1 MTDDRWIQIQS
12 LFDAALDHPP
22 GERDPFLETACD
34 GDAALLAEVR
44 SLLAADAD
52 AHPLLDSL
60 ALEAIVLPAD
70 VLPTG
75 LRPSEGDRIGPYR
88 ITAPL
93 GHGGMGTVFLAER
106 ADGQFEQQVALKLIR
121 GGVVSERLLRRFQS
135 ERQIL
140 ARLNH
145 PHIARLLDGGVTDDG
160 QPYFAMEYVD
170 GVPIDQYCDTNDGS
184 VEERVR
190 LVMTVCEAVEYAH
203 RRLLV
208 HRDLKPSNIL
218 VTEDGV
224 VKLLDFGIAK
234 MLADDGEDAGG
245 PALTQTGHAVM
256 TPAYAAPEQLQRAP
270 VTTAT
275 DVYALGVVLYE
286 LLAGRRPFD
295 LSDCSPAEVE
305 RIVCEQSPDPSS
317 AVAPPDRRRALRGD
331 LDTIVL
337 KALRTEPERRYAS
350 ADQLTDDLQR
360 VLEGRPVAARPDTAG
375 YRAKKFVQR
384 HRGGVAATL
393 GVAVLIAVLVS
404 FYTVQLTQ
412 ERDRA
417 QIEAATA
424 TQVSDF
430 LQDVFKSSDP
440 SEAMGDT
447 VSVRTVLERGARRI
461 DTELAAQPAVQARLL
476 DVVGEVYLNL
486 GRFDDAQPLLER
498 GLEVRRTILGERH
511 ADVAHST
518 DHLALLHEKRGA
530 YEEAE
535 RLNREALSLRR
546 ALHGDDHPDVAE
558 SLNRL
563 AGLLMHQGRFEA
575 AEPLYRE
582 SLAIRQRLLG
592 DDHPEVAITTSDLA
606 LLLNRRGQF
615 EEAETLAR
623 RALALHRR
631 TYGGKPH
638 PNVAATLSVLG
649 TILENREHYDDAEA
663 VYREALATS
672 RALHGD
678 APHPQIAADLDNLA
692 SLLRIQ
698 GKHAAA
704 EPLLREAHALDR
716 RLHGD
721 EHPNVASSLHSL
733 ALLLEDM
740 GRPAEAAEHFRE
752 TLQVLRTTVGAEHPY
767 VAVTLNNFGMLHVQQ
782 ENYDAAEPLLRQSL
796 TLRRTLYEDR
806 HPSVSM
812 GLHNMGLVL
821 HHQGR
826 HGDAEPLLREAMS
839 LRIDALGPEHWH
851 VAATQVLLGQCLT
864 ATGRH
869 PEARTLLSDGHGT
882 LLRTHGPD
890 DPRVQSARA
899 HLEALDGPGA

>member
-1 MTDDRWIQIQS
+1 MTDGRWTQIQS
-12 LFDAALDHPP
+12 LFDAALQQPP
-22 GERDPFLETACD
+22 EARETFLDTACD

-60 ALEAIVLPAD
+60 ALEALALPAD

-75 LRPSEGDRIGPYR
+75 IRPAEGDRVGPYR
-88 ITAPL
+88 IAAPL
-93 GHGGMGTVFLAER
+93 GQGGMGAVFLAER
-106 ADGQFEQQVALKLIR
+106 ADGQFEQRVALKVIR
-121 GGVVSERLLRRFQS
+121 SGLASERIVRRFQD

-145 PHIARLLDGGVTDDG
+145 PNIARLLDGGVTDDG
-160 QPYFAMEYVD
+160 RPYFALEYVD
-170 GVPIDQYCDTNDGS
+170 GVPLDEYCSTNDCT
-184 VEERVR
+184 VEERIR
-190 LVMTVCEAVEYAH
+190 LVVTVCDAVQYAH

-218 VTEDGV
+218 VTDEGG

-234 MLADDGEDAGG
+234 MLSDNGAPAGG
-245 PALTQTGHAVM
+245 ALTQTGHAVM
-256 TPAYAAPEQLQRAP
+256 TPAYAAPEQLQRVP

-286 LLAGRRPFD
+286 LLAGRRPYD
-295 LSDCSPAEVE
+295 LSGCSPAEIE
-305 RIVCEQSPDPSS
+305 HTVCEQSPDPPS
-317 AVAPPDRRRALRGD
+317 AVAPTTRQRALRGD
-331 LDTIVL
+331 LDVIVM

-350 ADQLTDDLQR
+350 TDQLANDLGR
-360 VLEGRPVAARPDTAG
+360 YLEGRPVAARPDTAG
-375 YRAKKFVQR
+375 YRATKFVRR
-384 HRGGVAATL
+384 HRRGVTAAL
-393 GVAVLIAVLVS
+393 GVVALIAALVS

-424 TQVSDF
+424 TQVADF
-430 LQDVFKSSDP
+430 LQDVFESSDP
-440 SEAMGDT
+440 TEAMGDT
-447 VSVRTVLERGARRI
+447 VSVATVLERGARRI

-476 DVVGEVYLNL
+476 DVIGEVYLNL
-486 GRFDDAQPLLER
+486 GRFDEAQPLLER
-498 GLEVRRTILGERH
+498 GLDVRREILGERH
-511 ADVAHST
+511 PDVAQSM
-518 DHLALLHEKRGA
+518 DHLALLHEKRGE

-535 RLNREALSLRR
+535 RLNRTALSLRR
-546 ALHGDDHPDVAE
+546 ALHGTEHPDVAE

-563 AGLLMHQGRFEA
+563 AGLLMHRGVFAE

-592 DDHPEVAITTSDLA
+592 DEHSEVAVSRSDLA

-623 RALALHRR
+623 RALAVHRR
-631 TYGGKPH
+631 AYDGKPH

-649 TILENREHYDDAEA
+649 TILENREHYDDAEG

-692 SLLRIQ
+692 SLFRIQ

-721 EHPNVASSLHSL
+721 EHPNVASSLHGL

-740 GRPAEAAEHFRE
+740 GRPEEAAEHFQE
-752 TLQVLRTTVGAEHPY
+752 TLRVLRTTVGAEHPY

-782 ENYDAAEPLLRQSL
+782 ENYDAAEPLLRRSL
-796 TLRRTLYEDR
+796 TLRQSLYEDR
-806 HPSVSM
+806 HPSVAT

-821 HHQGR
+821 YHQDR
-826 HGDAEPLLREAMS
+826 HGDAEPLLREALV
-839 LRIDALGPEHWH
+839 LRTDTLGPEHWH
-851 VAATQVLLGQCLT
+851 VAATQVLLGRCLV
-864 ATGRH
+864 AVGRH
-869 PEARTLLSDGHGT
+869 PEAKTHLSNGYGT
-882 LLRTHGPD
+882 LLHIHGPD
-890 DPRVQSARA
+890 DPRVQSAQA
-899 HLEALDGPGA
+899 HLEALRL

>member
-1 MTDDRWIQIQS
+1 MTDGRWTRIQT
-12 LFDAALDHPP
+12 LFEAALERPP
-22 GERDPFLETACD
+22 DERGPFLKTACG
-34 GDAALLAEVR
+34 GDSALLDEVR

-52 AHPLLDSL
+52 AHPLFDSL
-60 ALEAIVLPAD
+60 ALEAIALPAA
-70 VLPTG
+70 LFP
-75 LRPSEGDRIGPYR
+75 EGVGPAEGERVGPYR
-88 ITAPL
+88 IAAPL
-93 GHGGMGTVFLAER
+93 GRGGMGAVFLAER
-106 ADGQFEQQVALKLIR
+106 ADGQFEQRVALKVIR
-121 GGVVSERLLRRFQS
+121 SGLVSERIVRRFQD

-145 PHIARLLDGGVTDDG
+145 PNIARLLDGGVTGDG
-160 QPYFAMEYVD
+160 RPYFAMEYVD
-170 GVPIDQYCDTNDGS
+170 GVLLDEYCDATDCT
-184 VEERVR
+184 VEERIR
-190 LVMTVCEAVEYAH
+190 LVVTVCDAVQYAH

-234 MLADDGEDAGG
+234 MLSDDGEPAGG
-245 PALTQTGHAVM
+245 ALTQTGHAVM
-256 TPAYAAPEQLQRAP
+256 TPAYAAPEQLRRSP

-286 LLAGRRPFD
+286 LLAGRRPYD
-295 LSDCSPAEVE
+295 LEGRSPAEIE
-305 RIVCEQSPDPSS
+305 RIVCEQSPDPPS
-317 AVAPPDRRRALRGD
+317 AVAPTPRRRALRGD
-331 LDTIVL
+331 LDVIVL

-350 ADQLTDDLQR
+350 ADQLADDLRR
-360 VLEGRPVAARPDTAG
+360 VLGGRPVTAQPDTLG
-375 YRAKKFVQR
+375 YRTRTFVRR

-393 GVAVLIAVLVS
+393 GVVALIAVLVS
-404 FYTVQLTQ
+404 FYTVRLSQ

-417 QIEAATA
+417 QVEAATA
-424 TQVSDF
+424 TQVADF
-430 LQDVFKSSDP
+430 LQDVFESSDP
-440 SEAMGDT
+440 TEAMGDT
-447 VSVRTVLERGARRI
+447 VSVQTVLERGARRI

-476 DVVGEVYLNL
+476 DVIGEVYLNL
-486 GRFDDAQPLLER
+486 GRFDAAQPLLER
-498 GLEVRRTILGERH
+498 SLDMRRRIFGERH
-511 ADVAHST
+511 AEVAHSM
-518 DHLALLHEKRGA
+518 DHLALLHEKTGE

-535 RLNREALSLRR
+535 RLNRQALSLRR
-546 ALHGDDHPDVAE
+546 ALHGDEHPDVAE

-563 AGLLMHQGRFEA
+563 AGLLMHQGRYEA

-582 SLAIRQRLLG
+582 SLSLRRRRLG
-592 DDHPEVAITTSDLA
+592 DDHEEVAITTSDLA

-623 RALALHRR
+623 RALAVHRR

-649 TILENREHYDDAEA
+649 TILENREDYDDAEA

-692 SLLRIQ
+692 GLLRIQ

-752 TLQVLRTTVGAEHPY
+752 TLRVLRTTVGAEHPY
-767 VAVTLNNFGMLHVQQ
+767 VAVTLNNFGMLRVQQ
-782 ENYDAAEPLLRQSL
+782 ENYDAAEPLLRRSL

-806 HPSVSM
+806 HPSVAT

-826 HGDAEPLLREAMS
+826 HEDAEPLLREAMS
-839 LRIDALGPEHWH
+839 LRVDALGPAHWH
-851 VAATQVLLGQCLT
+851 VAATQVLLGRCLA

-869 PEARTLLSDGHGT
+869 PAAKPLLSTGYET

-890 DPRVQSARA
+890 DPRVQSARS
-899 HLEALDGPGA
+899 HLEALGGPGA

>member
-1 MTDDRWIQIQS
+1 MTDDRWTQIQS
-12 LFDAALDHPP
+12 LFDAALEHPP
-22 GERDPFLETACD
+22 GARESFLETACD
-34 GDAALLAEVR
+34 GDPALLDEVR

-60 ALEAIVLPAD
+60 ALEAIALPAD

-75 LRPSEGDRIGPYR
+75 IRPAEGERIGPYR
-88 ITAPL
+88 IAAPL
-93 GHGGMGTVFLAER
+93 GRGGMGAVFLAER
-106 ADGQFEQQVALKLIR
+106 ADGQFEQRVALKVIR
-121 GGVVSERLLRRFQS
+121 SGLASERIVRRFQG

-160 QPYFAMEYVD
+160 RPYFALEYVD
-170 GVPIDQYCDTNDGS
+170 GAPLDQYCNATDCT
-184 VEERVR
+184 VEERIR
-190 LVMTVCEAVEYAH
+190 LVGTVCDAVQYAH

-218 VTEDGV
+218 VTEEGV

-234 MLADDGEDAGG
+234 VLAGDGEAQDEA
-245 PALTQTGHAVM
+245 ALTRTGRAVM
-256 TPAYAAPEQLQRAP
+256 TPAYAAPEQLRRAP
-270 VTTAT
+270 LTTGT

-286 LLAGRRPFD
+286 LLAGRRPYD
-295 LSDCSPAEVE
+295 LTGCSPAEIE
-305 RIVCEQSPDPSS
+305 RIVCEQTPAPPS
-317 AVAPPDRRRALRGD
+317 AVAPPERRRALRGD

-350 ADQLTDDLQR
+350 AEQLTDDLER
-360 VLEGRPVAARPDTAG
+360 HLEGRPVAAQPDTVG
-375 YRAKKFVQR
+375 YRTKKFVRR
-384 HRGGVAATL
+384 HRRGVAAAI
-393 GVAVLIAVLVS
+393 GVVALIAALVG
-404 FYTVQLTQ
+404 FYTIQLTQ

-417 QIEAATA
+417 QVEAATA
-424 TQVSDF
+424 TQVTDF
-430 LQDVFKSSDP
+430 LQDVFESSDP
-440 SEAMGDT
+440 TEAMGDT
-447 VSVRTVLERGARRI
+447 VSVATVLGRGARRI
-461 DTELAAQPAVQARLL
+461 DTELDGQPIVQARLL
-476 DVVGEVYLNL
+476 DVIGEVYLNL
-486 GRFDDAQPLLER
+486 GRFDAAQPLLER
-498 GLEVRRTILGERH
+498 GLDVRRATLGGRH
-511 ADVAHST
+511 ADVAHSL
-518 DHLALLHEKRGA
+518 DHLALLYEKRGE

-546 ALHGDDHPDVAE
+546 ALYGTEHPDVAE

-563 AGLLMHQGRFEA
+563 AGLLMHKGAFEE
-575 AEPLYRE
+575 AEPPYRE
-582 SLAIRQRLLG
+582 ALAIRQRLLG
-592 DDHPEVAITTSDLA
+592 DDHEEVAISRSDLA

-623 RALALHRR
+623 RALTVHRR

-649 TILENREHYDDAEA
+649 NILEKRERYDEAEA
-663 VYREALATS
+663 VYREALSTS

-678 APHPQIAADLDNLA
+678 APHPQIAASLDNLA
-692 SLLRIQ
+692 SLFRIQ
-698 GKHAAA
+698 GRYAAA

-740 GRPAEAAEHFRE
+740 GRPAEAAEHFQE
-752 TLQVLRTTVGAEHPY
+752 TLRILRATVGEEHPY

-782 ENYDAAEPLLRQSL
+782 ENYDAAEPLLRRSL
-796 TLRRTLYEDR
+796 TLRRVLYEGG
-806 HPSVSM
+806 HPSVTM
-812 GLHNMGLVL
+812 GLHNMGRVL

-826 HGDAEPLLREAMS
+826 HGAAEPLLREAMS
-839 LRIDALGPEHWH
+839 RRVDALGPEHWH
-851 VAATQVLLGQCLT
+851 VAATQVLLGRCLT
-864 ATGRH
+864 AVGHHT
-869 PEARTLLSDGHGT
+869 EAKPLLSDGYRI

-890 DPRVQSARA
+890 DPRVRTAQV
-899 HLEALDGPGA
+899 HLEALNGPGG